1 MCTKKV
7 RVGTMS
13 EDIIYRLLFEHSS
26 QGILLLRGKK
36 IILVNQSFA
45 DMVGYTI
52 DELLDFSIEE
62 TFNLFHPQD
71 REAALSKFQDLLTGK
86 DLHINYE
93 SHYMRQ
99 NGETGWWQI
108 TLSTI
113 DYRDQPAV
121 LGVFVDI
128 TERKK
133 TEANLEAGRNL
144 MTATLDVLPVG
155 VCLTDEGGYYRMM
168 NDAYCAIYEYD
179 REEMLGQHYSVIMP
193 QDQIALANAHY
204 TRLLSGDIGIP
215 VERKRQRKNGSIVY
229 IEAANALVEGESG
242 QKMVI
247 TTVRDITERKET
259 EEALRESEERSALVL
274 EGSQL
279 GYWDWNI
286 ETGQVQRNARWAE
299 MLGYTLQEIEF
310 NVKQWTDL
318 HHPDDRAAAWQS
330 IQDHLEGRTPE
341 HRIEYRMRTKNGGY
355 KWILDQAKVVKRD
368 SQGKPIRMSGTHTD
382 ITERKRGEEIIRL
395 RLRLVDYTTTHT
407 LYELMQKALDE
418 IGELTDSPIGF
429 YHFVAEDQNSLSLQA
444 WSTRTLA
451 EFCEMEGERL
461 HYSIEEAGV
470 WVDCVRQRK
479 PIVHNDYA
487 ALTHRKGLPDGHADV
502 IRELVVPT
510 LRDGRVVA
518 ILGVGNKPFE
528 YDEQDVGLVS
538 YIADLVW
545 SIIEQKR
552 TNEQIQQLNSQLERL
567 AMMDELTDLMNRRAF
582 FIQGEK
588 EISRAQRQ
596 QTSLSL
602 LMLDVDVFKK
612 VNDQYGH
619 AAGDY
624 VLQHVSRKIVEN
636 VRDMDM
642 VARMGGE
649 EFSVLLPN
657 TESEDAVKLA
667 ERVRQAVEQ
676 ESCQFQDQLIGV
688 TVSIGVASY
697 SKNISNLEAILKH
710 ADDSMY
716 RAKNRGRN
724 RVVFVD

>member
-7 RVGTMS
+7 RTGTMN
-13 EDIIYRLLFEHSS
+13 EDIIYRLLFEQSV
-26 QGILLLRGKK
+26 QGILLLQGEKAT
-36 IILVNQSFA
+36 LVNQSFA
-45 DMVGYTI
+45 DIVGYTI

-71 REAALSKFQDLLTGK
+71 REAALSRFQDLLTGK
-86 DLHINYE
+86 DLHVNYE
-93 SHYMRQ
+93 SHYMGQ
-99 NGETGWWQI
+99 NGETGWWQT

-144 MTATLDVLPVG
+144 MAATLDILPVG

-179 REEMLGQHYSVIMP
+179 REEMLGQHYGVIMP
-193 QDQIALANAHY
+193 PDQIALANAHY
-204 TRLLSGDIGIP
+204 ARLLSGDVGIP

-229 IEAANALVEGESG
+229 IEAANALVEGENG

-286 ETGQVQRNARWAE
+286 ETGEVQRNARWAE
-299 MLGYTLQEIEF
+299 MLGYTHQEIEF
-310 NVKQWTDL
+310 TVKQWTDL

-382 ITERKRGEEIIRL
+382 ITEHKRGEEIIRL

-418 IGELTDSPIGF
+418 IGELTDSPIGCCRRSKF
-429 YHFVAEDQNSLSLQA
+429 ALS
-444 WSTRTLA
+444 S
-451 EFCEMEGERL
+451 
-461 HYSIEEAGV
+461 
-470 WVDCVRQRK
+470 
-479 PIVHNDYA
+479 
-487 ALTHRKGLPDGHADV
+487 
-502 IRELVVPT
+502 
-510 LRDGRVVA
+510 
-518 ILGVGNKPFE
+518 
-528 YDEQDVGLVS
+528 GLV
-538 YIADLVW
+538 
-545 SIIEQKR
+545 
-552 TNEQIQQLNSQLERL
+552 
-567 AMMDELTDLMNRRAF
+567 
-582 FIQGEK
+582 
-588 EISRAQRQ
+588 
-596 QTSLSL
+596 
-602 LMLDVDVFKK
+602 
-612 VNDQYGH
+612 H
-619 AAGDY
+619 A
-624 VLQHVSRKIVEN
+624 H
-636 VRDMDM
+636 
-642 VARMGGE
+642 
-649 EFSVLLPN
+649 FS
-657 TESEDAVKLA
+657 
-667 ERVRQAVEQ
+667 
-676 ESCQFQDQLIGV
+676 
-688 TVSIGVASY
+688 
-697 SKNISNLEAILKH
+697 
-710 ADDSMY
+710 
-716 RAKNRGRN
+716 
-724 RVVFVD
+724 